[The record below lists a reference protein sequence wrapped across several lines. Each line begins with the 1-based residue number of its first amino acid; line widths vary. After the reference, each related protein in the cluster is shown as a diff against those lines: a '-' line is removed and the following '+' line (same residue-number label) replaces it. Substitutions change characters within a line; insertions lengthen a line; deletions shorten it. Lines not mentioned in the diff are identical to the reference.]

1 MGNHG
6 KFSVPPNQ
14 YKKLKKM
21 YPHLKPGW
29 PIKVQWARIM
39 KATKGPLY
47 QVRLELEVKN
57 GPKKNPMQGTRSK
70 SNQKKV
76 ASLAISKFPPNPTY
90 VPSFQGYNNPMPST
104 STWPY
109 ETVPSVVRRDPL
121 QLGCPIPKK
130 SYKQYPIL
138 STYEV
143 DASSDTSGSYY
154 SPDASKSYY
163 SPETTSGSYYS
174 PETTSGNQY
183 SPVTEPVSPSSSET
197 EVSDALSQVMK
208 ASNLGPQTNTKP
220 FVWPIVSAS
229 VVPVARVSPVP
240 RALEPVARVDPVPLV
255 LEPVAPVVSPTQRI
269 YNPQNDPEI
278 EVIMQM
284 GPQPTVEPPELEI
297 ILELPPRPRQTPVTQ
312 MQERPSYRAKTH
324 RKE

>member
-1 MGNHG
+1 M
-6 KFSVPPNQ
+6 
-14 YKKLKKM
+14 
-21 YPHLKPGW
+21 KPGW

-90 VPSFQGYNNPMPST
+90 VPLFQGYNNPIPST
-104 STWPY
+104 STWPH
-109 ETVPSVVRRDPL
+109 ETVPSVVGKDPL
-121 QLGCPIPKK
+121 QLECPIPKNP
-130 SYKQYPIL
+130 YEQYPIL

-143 DASSDTSGSYY
+143 DTSSDTSGSYY

-174 PETTSGNQY
+174 PETTSGSQY
-183 SPVTEPVSPSSSET
+183 SPDTEPVSPCSSEA
-197 EVSDALSQVMK
+197 EASDALSQVMK
-208 ASNLGPQTNTKP
+208 ASNLGPQTNTEP
-220 FVWPIVSAS
+220 MVVPIVSAPEKPIAS
-229 VVPVARVSPVP
+229 VAPVARVNPKP
-240 RALEPVARVDPVPLV
+240 IA
-255 LEPVAPVVSPTQRI
+255 LEPVAPVVSPPQRV
-269 YNPQNDPEI
+269 YNPENDPEI
-278 EVIMQM
+278 EVIMQV

-297 ILELPPRPRQTPVTQ
+297 ILEIPPTRPTQTPVTQ
-312 MQERPSYRAKTH
+312 MQERPSHKQKAKTH
-324 RKE
+324 RREKK

>member
-14 YKKLKKM
+14 YKKLKKR

-90 VPSFQGYNNPMPST
+90 VPLFQGYNNPMPST

-154 SPDASKSYY
+154 SPDTSGSYY

-174 PETTSGNQY
+174 PET
-183 SPVTEPVSPSSSET
+183 EPVSPCRSGADAPDILSDCMREVDLGSQTHSEPMV
-197 EVSDALSQVMK
+197 ELPV
-208 ASNLGPQTNTKP
+208 
-220 FVWPIVSAS
+220 VSAPVKPIAP
-229 VVPVARVSPVP
+229 VVPVARVAPVRIAP
-240 RALEPVARVDPVPLV
+240 EQIEPV
-255 LEPVAPVVSPTQRI
+255 VAPVVSP
-269 YNPQNDPEI
+269 P
-278 EVIMQM
+278 
-284 GPQPTVEPPELEI
+284 
-297 ILELPPRPRQTPVTQ
+297 
-312 MQERPSYRAKTH
+312 
-324 RKE
+324 

>member
-6 KFSVPPNQ
+6 QFGVPPRQ
-14 YKKLKKM
+14 YKKIQKM
-21 YPHLKPGW
+21 YPHLKKGW
-29 PIKVQWARIM
+29 PIKIQWAKIM
-39 KATKGPLY
+39 RATKGSPLY
-47 QVRLELEVKN
+47 DDKLKLKVKT
-57 GPKKNPMQGTRSK
+57 GPKKNPMQNTKSK
-70 SNQKKV
+70 GHQKKV
-76 ASLAISKFPPNPTY
+76 ANLAKSKFPLNPTY
-90 VPSFQGYNNPMPST
+90 VPLFQGYINPIPTT
-104 STWPY
+104 STWPQG
-109 ETVPSVVRRDPL
+109 TVPSVIGKDPL
-121 QLGCPIPKK
+121 QLEGPISRNP
-130 SYKQYPIL
+130 YEPYPIL

-143 DASSDTSGSYY
+143 DTSSDTSG
-154 SPDASKSYY
+154 SYY

-220 FVWPIVSAS
+220 LVWPIVSAS